1 MLTGYAYIPCRPLL
15 PLVKVFIEN
24 IGEVI
29 ALVDSGASIS
39 AIRISVVRK
48 MLPSNRIKSSLKLTG
63 VDNRKVV
70 VDSFLPLNIKWSNR
84 VVELKEV
91 AVVRS
96 CPFAMLLGSDWI
108 IKSKT
113 NLIVENDRIVLK
125 SSYSSSSGIKKVRFA
140 GIEEEKFVCDE
151 EENPMFVSDEL
162 IESL

>member
-1 MLTGYAYIPCRPLL
+1 M
-15 PLVKVFIEN
+15 
-24 IGEVI
+24 
-29 ALVDSGASIS
+29 
-39 AIRISVVRK
+39 
-48 MLPSNRIKSSLKLTG
+48 
-63 VDNRKVV
+63 
-70 VDSFLPLNIKWSNR
+70 PLNIKWSNR

-140 GIEEEKFVCDE
+140 GIEEEKFICDE

-162 IESL
+162 IESLKQDNQPGRRSTGKTVKVVQSTIIPPESLCFVRAKMARNVSGSAMIANFVCPAG

>member
-1 MLTGYAYIPCRPLL
+1 M
-15 PLVKVFIEN
+15 
-24 IGEVI
+24 
-29 ALVDSGASIS
+29 
-39 AIRISVVRK
+39 
-48 MLPSNRIKSSLKLTG
+48 SLK
-63 VDNRKVV
+63 
-70 VDSFLPLNIKWSNR
+70 IKWSNR
-84 VVELKEV
+84 VLELKDV

-125 SSYSSSSGIKKVRFA
+125 SSHTSSSGIKKVRFV
-140 GIEEEKFVCDE
+140 GIEEEKFVYVE